1 VFDLPNLSRDFI
13 VVSLFLKSLIKLMT
27 TVSQIISFLHSI
39 APYDLQEDYD
49 NSGLIIGQPDT
60 IVTGILFC
68 LDSTEEVIDEAIGL
82 GANLIIAHHPIV
94 FRGLKRFNYANYVEK
109 TVIKA
114 IKNDIAI
121 LSIHTNLDNVM
132 GGVNS
137 MIADKLGL
145 TNTAILLE
153 KKGMQNIGAG
163 LVGKL
168 ATPLKMDHFVKLVK
182 DKMEIQT
189 IKSTH
194 WCHEFVTTV
203 AVCGGSGSFLIN
215 AAKKSEAQVYISADF
230 KYHEFFDAE
239 NDIIIFD
246 IGHYESEK
254 FTIDLLYSL
263 ISKKFTNFAAHYTKI
278 NTNPVKYI

>member
-1 VFDLPNLSRDFI
+1 MTKISDVI
-13 VVSLFLKSLIKLMT
+13 HFL
-27 TVSQIISFLHSI
+27 QSI
-39 APYDLQEDYD
+39 APYELQEDYD
-49 NSGLIIGQPDT
+49 NSGLIVGKPDT
-60 IVTGILFC
+60 DVKGILFS
-68 LDSTEEVIDEAIGL
+68 LDSTEEIVDEAINL

-94 FRGLKRFNYANYVEK
+94 FRGLKRFNESNYVEK

-137 MIADKLGL
+137 MIAEKIGL
-145 TNTAILLE
+145 TNTKILQE
-153 KKGMQNIGAG
+153 KKGFEGIGAG
-163 LVGKL
+163 LIGEL
-168 ATPLKMDHFVKLVK
+168 RESISMNDFLKLVK
-182 DKMEIQT
+182 DNMAIQT
-189 IKSTH
+189 LKSTK
-194 WCHEFVTTV
+194 WCYNEIKKV
-203 AVCGGSGSFLIN
+203 AVCGGSGSFLIQ
-215 AAKKSEAQVYISADF
+215 AAKKAGAQVYISADF

-239 NDIIIFD
+239 NDLIIFD

-263 ISKKFTNFAAHYTKI
+263 ISNKFTNFAAHYTKI